1 VVSSSD
7 GRGNQIRR
15 RRRAI
20 PIAIQSQIRRDWV
33 SQRSERGMIWRI
45 QERSSGANYSF
56 VTTGGY
62 SVGDSRR
69 TLERLYFRCMPQTRS
84 VLRKLFPFVAAILVG
99 ECLLAASAAGQ
110 STPADLSTDCS
121 AYASVSLPAEA
132 KSATVPKTAPACA
145 SYRSYRGIGRPVNYA
160 EARACAWQERL
171 AQEADLGQNQQ
182 EPTAWVVGGSLI
194 LADMYFNGAGVKR
207 NVPLAMRLACESE
220 EQMGRLALEELAK
233 LPSLNDAKKPF
244 EFCDYA
250 VTTFTMNFCFSYSN
264 EIGDEEIKRY
274 YKSLELSMNT
284 EQKTAFEKLLAARDA
299 YVKEHALEVDQ
310 GGTIRSIR
318 TMGSQNILGNLFHTD
333 VVRFERKKW
342 PELSER
348 QIARADSSM
357 QSEYEKTLLR
367 LKARPK
373 DETYQGAV
381 TAENLAKVQESWK
394 AYREAWVAFARLR
407 YPPAIDAIRAEITLE
422 RYRLLKTI

>member
-1 VVSSSD
+1 
-7 GRGNQIRR
+7 
-15 RRRAI
+15 
-20 PIAIQSQIRRDWV
+20 
-33 SQRSERGMIWRI
+33 
-45 QERSSGANYSF
+45 
-56 VTTGGY
+56 
-62 SVGDSRR
+62 
-69 TLERLYFRCMPQTRS
+69 
-84 VLRKLFPFVAAILVG
+84 
-99 ECLLAASAAGQ
+99 
-110 STPADLSTDCS
+110 
-121 AYASVSLPAEA
+121 
-132 KSATVPKTAPACA
+132 
-145 SYRSYRGIGRPVNYA
+145 
-160 EARACAWQERL
+160 
-171 AQEADLGQNQQ
+171 
-182 EPTAWVVGGSLI
+182 
-194 LADMYFNGAGVKR
+194 
-207 NVPLAMRLACESE
+207 
-220 EQMGRLALEELAK
+220 
-233 LPSLNDAKKPF
+233 
-244 EFCDYA
+244 
-250 VTTFTMNFCFSYSN
+250 
-264 EIGDEEIKRY
+264 
-274 YKSLELSMNT
+274 MNT